1 MIDAMSVASV
11 APLSVQDQRRENPV
25 AVTRAKSVSI
35 IIELESLSIRAS
47 SSWITAF
54 SLSLSL
60 SRYSGRTIVRRRLN
74 KESPRLRLQPRIL
87 THYTNVMSKS
97 EVLTP
102 NDRERASSIK
112 IEIGKM
118 FCASFKNDF
127 MWITKFFISFALFL
141 KFYMLVLA
149 VMHFIEITLER
160 FCMKITLFSG
170 TLFKKTDKTR
180 YWYGMISSIWSWNL
194 IVFWK

>member
-127 MWITKFFISFALFL
+127 MWITKFFISFAIFEILYACFGSNA
-141 KFYMLVLA
+141 FYRDYSREILYENNFVLGYP
-149 VMHFIEITLER
+149 F
-160 FCMKITLFSG
+160 
-170 TLFKKTDKTR
+170 
-180 YWYGMISSIWSWNL
+180 
-194 IVFWK
+194 